1 MALFAKKD
9 ALETI
14 QGKVEA
20 FTAEMTKANAAVEEA
35 QAKVSAAQ
43 TAKADA
49 ADQNDAAAFAAAKK
63 QLSDAETALEMATMR
78 KTSLVEKGAVPEKEI
93 DEAIRSYRDQI
104 SKIDA
109 EACAEMIR
117 HIDKVIELAN
127 DAETNIR
134 ARKMKIAKIY
144 GIFNKPIPAG
154 DVPVAGAL
162 SSAKSFTTSRVVLAD
177 LNRDSYFF
185 RTARR
190 AQDKS

>member
-1 MALFAKKD
+1 MELFKKKD

-78 KTSLVEKGAVPEKEI
+78 KTSLVEKGAVPPEEVAAAKKEYDRQILEINAKACREII
-93 DEAIRSYRDQI
+93 DRLTALNDI
-104 SKIDA
+104 IDTANA
-109 EACAEMIR
+109 EAR
-117 HIDKVIELAN
+117 KVYFKEKQLCELMGIEFNPIMGSHVWGNYIAASSFRSWPSN
-127 DAETNIR
+127 
-134 ARKMKIAKIY
+134 AKIRND
-144 GIFNKPIPAG
+144 GNLQRFAAQ
-154 DVPVAGAL
+154 V
-162 SSAKSFTTSRVVLAD
+162 KS
-177 LNRDSYFF
+177 
-185 RTARR
+185 
-190 AQDKS
+190 

>member
-63 QLSDAETALEMATMR
+63 QLSEAETALEMATMR
-78 KTSLVEKGAVPEKEI
+78 KSRLVEKGAVPPEEVAAAKKEYDRQILEINAKACREII
-93 DEAIRSYRDQI
+93 DRLTALNDI
-104 SKIDA
+104 IDTANA
-109 EACAEMIR
+109 EAM
-117 HIDKVIELAN
+117 KVYFKEKQLCELMEIEFNPIMGSHVWGSYIAAN
-127 DAETNIR
+127 SFRSWPSN
-134 ARKMKIAKIY
+134 AKIRND
-144 GIFNKPIPAG
+144 GNLQRFAAQ
-154 DVPVAGAL
+154 V
-162 SSAKSFTTSRVVLAD
+162 KS
-177 LNRDSYFF
+177 
-185 RTARR
+185 
-190 AQDKS
+190 